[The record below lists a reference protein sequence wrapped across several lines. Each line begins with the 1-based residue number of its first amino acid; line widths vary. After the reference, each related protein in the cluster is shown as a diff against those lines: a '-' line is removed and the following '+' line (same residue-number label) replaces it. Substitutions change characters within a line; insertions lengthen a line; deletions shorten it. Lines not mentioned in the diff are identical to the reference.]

1 MGRQLYGGG
10 VWWPAPLLDL
20 FSCANRAWAFFCG
33 CVGGWGGGV
42 RLLFLARLTA
52 RADARC
58 DVVLSPDAARL
69 GEPRG
74 IVTLSRTRRRDLAKR
89 AP

>member
-1 MGRQLYGGG
+1 MGHELYGGL
-10 VWWPAPLLDL
+10 VASATSRP
-20 FSCANRAWAFFCG
+20 FSCANRTWAF
-33 CVGGWGGGV
+33 CVGGWGGV
-42 RLLFLARLTA
+42 RLLLARLTA